1 MLSAL
6 DVKRK
11 LPQAFVDNLY
21 ELFSPLTVD
30 KILSGMA
37 GERYTTLRV
46 NTLKY
51 DIQSLMRDFREKNI
65 KFERVP
71 WYQDALIV
79 KNVTEKEIQKL
90 DIFEKGYIYLQSLSS
105 MVPPLV
111 LNPKPGEKVLDLT
124 AAPGS
129 KTTQMA
135 MMMKNTGSILA
146 NELDKIRCERLQ
158 YNVIAQ
164 GASIVTVNNDYGERI
179 GNKYPEN
186 FDKVLLDTPCSGE
199 GRFIANDAK
208 TYRNWSEKKVNELV
222 KVQKKLFKSAIEALK
237 PNGTMVYST
246 CTLNLEENEQILEWA
261 LEQFDLKL
269 LKIDIVLKEGQQ
281 GQTENTRQS
290 IKILPSKNMEG
301 FFVAKLEK
309 RNIKNA

>member
-51 DIQSLMRDFREKNI
+51 DIQSLMRCFKEKNI

-71 WYQDALIV
+71 WYQEALII
-79 KNVTEKEIQKL
+79 KNATEKELQKL
-90 DIFEKGYIYLQSLSS
+90 DIFEKGCIYLQSLSS
-105 MVPPLV
+105 MIPPLV
-111 LNPKPGEKVLDLT
+111 LSPKAGERVLDLT

-135 MMMKNTGSILA
+135 AIMQNKGSILA

-158 YNVIAQ
+158 YNVVQQ
-164 GASIVTVNNDYGERI
+164 GASIVTVNNGYGEKI
-179 GNKYPEN
+179 GGKYPET
-186 FDKVLLDTPCSGE
+186 FDKVD
-199 GRFIANDAK
+199 R
-208 TYRNWSEKKVNELV
+208 
-222 KVQKKLFKSAIEALK
+222 KS
-237 PNGTMVYST
+237 V
-246 CTLNLEENEQILEWA
+246 
-261 LEQFDLKL
+261 
-269 LKIDIVLKEGQQ
+269 V
-281 GQTENTRQS
+281 
-290 IKILPSKNMEG
+290 
-301 FFVAKLEK
+301 
-309 RNIKNA
+309 

>member
-71 WYQDALIV
+71 WYQDALII

-135 MMMKNTGSILA
+135 MMMKNTGFILA

-158 YNVIAQ
+158 YNVTMQ
-164 GASIVTVNNDYGERI
+164 EASMVTVNNDYGERI
-179 GNKYPEN
+179 GSKYPEN

-301 FFVAKLEK
+301 FFVAKLSK
-309 RNIKNA
+309 GLH